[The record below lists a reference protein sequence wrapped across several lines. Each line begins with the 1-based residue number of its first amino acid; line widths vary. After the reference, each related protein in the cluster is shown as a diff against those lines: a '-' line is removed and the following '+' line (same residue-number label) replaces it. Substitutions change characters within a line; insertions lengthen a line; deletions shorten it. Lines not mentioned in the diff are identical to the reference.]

1 MTLHED
7 RLLFD
12 ILTDDVKKAMKE
24 HDNIA
29 RDCLRMVI
37 SDIKNATVNAGKE
50 ITVDAC
56 LDVLKK
62 SVKTHNDSINQFNQA
77 GRFDLA
83 DKEKAELE
91 VIKKYIPKMIS
102 ETQMQ
107 TIILMIIVE
116 NKIEEKKQNIG
127 KVMKILKSM
136 PISRQIDMKQAIS
149 YLNVLMK

>member
-1 MTLHED
+1 MGDEK
-7 RLLFD
+7 LLFD
-12 ILTDDVKKAMKE
+12 ILTDDVKKAMRE

-37 SDIKNATVNAGKE
+37 SDIKNATINAGKE

-102 ETQMQ
+102 ET
-107 TIILMIIVE
+107 
-116 NKIEEKKQNIG
+116 
-127 KVMKILKSM
+127 
-136 PISRQIDMKQAIS
+136 
-149 YLNVLMK
+149 